1 MSSDNTNTNANA
13 DLKVKKPALSG
24 KFSKFMVFSHW
35 FIDRLA
41 LAGTIDETATSAAR
55 DSINLFA
62 TPEEQNQLF
71 ELFFAQL
78 KDSTKSMKALIKLHN
93 KPPKAKKEKVVK
105 EKADKKPRAKKG
117 GEVVLDKQDQLV
129 AEIVA
134 AAQADIPTGAKK
146 RIIKRKTN
154 ALETPPTEVAP
165 VEVAP
170 VEVALIAEVATVE
183 LAPVEAAPIA
193 QPKKKSTKKS
203 DGNDSDAETKKAEKA
218 AEKAAK
224 DAEKAAEKAAKD
236 AEKAA
241 EKAAKDAEKAAEK
254 AAKDADKAAK
264 AAEKSAKKAAKPTKS
279 AKTDAKTDAKTNAK
293 TNLPNNDNENNH
305 NDNDDNDDNDDEL
318 HLQIFTFNGQTYL
331 IDNLF
336 NLYRHDSI
344 NNDNDISSIGTFDHN
359 NQTITLF

>member
-1 MSSDNTNTNANA
+1 MSSDNTNANANA

-24 KFSKFMVFSHW
+24 KFSKFMVFGHW

-62 TPEEQNQLF
+62 APEEQNQLF
-71 ELFFAQL
+71 ELFFEQL

-117 GEVVLDKQDQLV
+117 CDVVLDKQDELV

-154 ALETPPTEVAP
+154 AVETAPT
-165 VEVAP
+165 
-170 VEVALIAEVATVE
+170 EVALIAEVATVE
-183 LAPVEAAPIA
+183 VAPVEAAPIA
-193 QPKKKSTKKS
+193 EPKKKKS

-224 DAEKAAEKAAKD
+224 DAEKAVEKAAEKLAKDAEKAVEKAAKD
-236 AEKAA
+236 AEKAV
-241 EKAAKDAEKAAEK
+241 EKAAKDNEKAAEK
-254 AAKDADKAAK
+254 AAKDNEK
-264 AAEKSAKKAAKPTKS
+264 AAEKAAKKAAKPTKS
-279 AKTDAKTDAKTNAK
+279 PKTDAKTDAKTN
-293 TNLPNNDNENNH
+293 LPNNQ
-305 NDNDDNDDNDDEL
+305 NDDNDDEL

-331 IDNLF
+331 IDKLF
-336 NLYRHDSI
+336 NLYLHDSI
-344 NNDNDISSIGTFDHN
+344 NNNDNDISSIGTFDHN
-359 NQTITLF
+359 NQTIHLF

>member
-1 MSSDNTNTNANA
+1 MSADNTNTNTNA

-24 KFSKFMVFSHW
+24 KFSKFMVFGHW

-55 DSINLFA
+55 DNIHLFA
-62 TPEEQNQLF
+62 QPEEQNQLF

-117 GEVVLDKQDQLV
+117 GDVVLDKQDQLV

-154 ALETPPTEVAP
+154 TVETAP
-165 VEVAP
+165 A
-170 VEVALIAEVATVE
+170 EVALIAEVV
-183 LAPVEAAPIA
+183 APAEVAPIA
-193 QPKKKSTKKS
+193 EPKKKSTKKS

-218 AEKAAK
+218 AK

-236 AEKAA
+236 AA
-241 EKAAKDAEKAAEK
+241 KAAKDVEKA
-254 AAKDADKAAK
+254 
-264 AAEKSAKKAAKPTKS
+264 SKKAAKPTKS
-279 AKTDAKTDAKTNAK
+279 TKTDAKTDAKTND
-293 TNLPNNDNENNH
+293 NDND
-305 NDNDDNDDNDDEL
+305 NDNDDNHDEL
-318 HLQIFTFNGQTYL
+318 HLQIFQFNAKTYL
-331 IDNLF
+331 IDKLF
-336 NLYRHDSI
+336 NLYDHDSI
-344 NNDNDISSIGTFDHN
+344 NDNDNDNNDISSIGTFDHI
-359 NQTITLF
+359 NQTIHLF